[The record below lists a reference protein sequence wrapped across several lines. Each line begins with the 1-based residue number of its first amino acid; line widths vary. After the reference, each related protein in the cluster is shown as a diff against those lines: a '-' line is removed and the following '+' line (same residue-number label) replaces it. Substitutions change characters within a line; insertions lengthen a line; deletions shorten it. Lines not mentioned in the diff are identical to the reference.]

1 MLDNIKKEAL
11 VWRDE
16 LCLGDEKIDKQHES
30 LFMKAMELYHA
41 ATSSAEDRKQKCI
54 EIILFLKDYAILHFA
69 DEEAY
74 QKSIGYKD
82 FEMHKRIHDEFKKDI
97 GVQEKLLVDSDFA
110 DSVVKG
116 FTGMLIAWL
125 VYHVSDADQRIV
137 KEKVASKVLQ
147 SKTDVVCESICKVWN
162 IMNIL
167 DSKDVTR
174 VNSDVTPL
182 DEDIVVA
189 AELGG
194 DIAGNITIVY
204 PLSFVKYLVKS
215 SIGFEP
221 DSIGDLETS
230 LLVTVSNFI
239 FQNISE
245 LISEERKA
253 TCFAHPATIASKYAI
268 DTDQRIAL
276 DTGMG
281 KVGVGI
287 TLDYE

>member
-1 MLDNIKKEAL
+1 MLDTIKKDAL
-11 VWRDE
+11 VWRDG
-16 LCLGDEKIDKQHES
+16 LRLGDEKIDNQHES
-30 LFMKAMELYHA
+30 LFKKAMELHSA
-41 ATSSAEDRKQKCI
+41 ATGGGEDRKQKCI
-54 EIILFLKDYAILHFA
+54 EIILFLKDYAVQHFA

-74 QKSIGYKD
+74 QQSIGYKD
-82 FEMHKRIHDEFKKDI
+82 YEMHKKIHDEFKKDI

-110 DSVVKG
+110 DNVVKG

-137 KEKVASKVLQ
+137 KGAAKSKVLH
-147 SKTDVVCESICKVWN
+147 SKTEVVCESICKVWN

-167 DSKDVTR
+167 DSKDVTQ
-174 VNSDVTPL
+174 VESDVEPL

-204 PLSFVKYLVKS
+204 PLSFVMYLVKS

-221 DSIGDLETS
+221 ETIGDLETS

-253 TCFAHPATIASKYAI
+253 TCFAHPAIIASKYAI

-276 DTGMG
+276 DTGKG

-287 TLDYE
+287 TLDY